1 MTAGRRTTILHNGH
15 LNQLTQLRFVCL
27 NDKEKANA
35 AHRRPFNAAGLIQV
49 LQEAV
54 ALTPTA
60 AVLLTLSLGRLTV
73 STQPEQFVVEMIRSF
88 AIESVVDVVV
98 RLCPDGVVAW
108 TTSMLDTP
116 LVRQDPAEPRV
127 N

>member
-1 MTAGRRTTILHNGH
+1 ML
-15 LNQLTQLRFVCL
+15 
-27 NDKEKANA
+27 
-35 AHRRPFNAAGLIQV
+35 FNAAGIIQV

-116 LVRQDPAEPRV
+116 LLRQDPAEPRV
-127 N
+127 NSSMSRREIHISSSRRSNRPMPRRCSWTPSSPQPRRS

>member
-1 MTAGRRTTILHNGH
+1 MIKRRPT
-15 LNQLTQLRFVCL
+15 RPP
-27 NDKEKANA
+27 A
-35 AHRRPFNAAGLIQV
+35 PFNAAGLIQV

-73 STQPEQFVVEMIRSF
+73 GAQPEQFVVDMIRSF

-116 LVRQDPAEPRV
+116 LLRQDPAEPRV

>member
-15 LNQLTQLRFVCL
+15 LNQLTQLRSVCL
-27 NDKEKANA
+27 KDKEKANEA
-35 AHRRPFNAAGLIQV
+35 DRRPFNAAGIIQV

-98 RLCPDGVVAW
+98 RLCPDGVVVR

-116 LVRQDPAEPRV
+116 LLRQDPAEPRV